1 MKKILLKNLF
11 FIFIFAIFATFS
23 SAYSNEIQPI
33 NNHKATIT
41 NIKTY
46 DCHFDNVKT
55 SQSYLKNQQ
64 ESIKTKSNINNNVT
78 YLASYTNT
86 DYFLYINQN
95 IVIKSQD
102 KQQYFHNIL
111 VSTNNPRAP

>member
-23 SAYSNEIQPI
+23 SAYSNVIQPI

-46 DCHFDNVKT
+46 DCHFDSIKN
-55 SQSYLKNQQ
+55 SQSFLKNQQ
-64 ESIKTKSNINNNVT
+64 ESIQTKSNINNNYT
-78 YLASYTNT
+78 YLASCANT
-86 DYFLYINQN
+86 DYFLSINQN
-95 IVIKSQD
+95 IIIKIQN
-102 KQQYFHNIL
+102 KQQFFHNIL